1 MYNLPRLNHEEC
13 ENQNRLITSK
23 EIESVVKTS
32 QQTKVQNQMVSL
44 VNSPKYS
51 KYIKYKEDRTL
62 QNSYYEASITL
73 ITKSDKMP

>member
-1 MYNLPRLNHEEC
+1 MKNLPQLNHEG

-44 VNSPKYS
+44 VNFLKYS
-51 KYIKYKEDRTL
+51 KYIKYKRGKNTSKFIL
-62 QNSYYEASITL
+62 
-73 ITKSDKMP
+73 